1 MKSKSVAVLMAT
13 KDGERFLKT
22 QIVSILNQTHK
33 NLKIYIGDDSSQDS
47 SEKIINS
54 FSIKYPNKIFFRR
67 VSFGNYSKNF
77 FNLVNDKSID
87 ADFYAFSD
95 QDDIWLPD
103 KIENALN
110 SIIFI
115 EESTPI
121 LYGSRTRLIN
131 EKGYEVGISPLFKIP
146 PSFNNALVQNI
157 MGGNTMVFN
166 KTTRALIQ
174 SLEHDCLFPYDWLM
188 YIIVSGA
195 EGKVIY
201 DKKPSVLYRQHKNN
215 LIGNNHNFVSKFLR
229 FKRLINREYK
239 TLNKLLI
246 RILNKNIHILG
257 LNQRETL
264 KVFSTIHYSKSPILR
279 ANELRKMKFFRQTIF
294 GRFSFYFA
302 VIFGL
307 I

>member
-1 MKSKSVAVLMAT
+1 MAT